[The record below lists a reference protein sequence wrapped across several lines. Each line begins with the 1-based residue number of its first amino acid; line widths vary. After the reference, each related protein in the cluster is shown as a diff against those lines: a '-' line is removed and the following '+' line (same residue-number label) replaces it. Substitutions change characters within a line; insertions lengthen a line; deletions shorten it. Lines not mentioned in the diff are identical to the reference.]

1 MAVALENRQRIGR
14 LTPLDDV
21 LLRIGECVHPV
32 PAREMRAAFA
42 LGSTLA
48 QDVMSVDPRPAV
60 PLALIDGWAV
70 HAEAT
75 ADADAYAA
83 AILSEIH
90 EVAVGEPLGS
100 YGDAVAPFDAVALR
114 GGKGEIQ
121 AAVIAGEG

>member
-1 MAVALENRQRIGR
+1 MPPAL
-14 LTPLDDV
+14 
-21 LLRIGECVHPV
+21 
-32 PAREMRAAFA
+32 A

-48 QDVMSVDPRPAV
+48 QDVISAGPHPAV

-75 ADADAYAA
+75 AGADAYAA

-121 AAVIAGEG
+121 AAVIAGEGVLMPGTDCSAGEVLRHVGHRLRAIDLAVMQA